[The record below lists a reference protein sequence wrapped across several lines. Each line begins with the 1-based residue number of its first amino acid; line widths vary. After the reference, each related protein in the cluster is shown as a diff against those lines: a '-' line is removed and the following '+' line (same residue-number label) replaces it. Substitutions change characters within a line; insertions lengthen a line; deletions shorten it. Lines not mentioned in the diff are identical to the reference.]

1 MSRSTS
7 GGGATQIIENPTT
20 IGKRYKVA
28 IQYKDLDFKVY
39 LNGTQVYTN
48 TTAYSPNGMN
58 QVTFSNDATST
69 QFGFFNDIKQLS
81 LFKEILTNDELEE
94 LTTL

>member
-1 MSRSTS
+1 
-7 GGGATQIIENPTT
+7 
-20 IGKRYKVA
+20 
-28 IQYKDLDFKVY
+28 
-39 LNGTQVYTN
+39 
-48 TTAYSPNGMN
+48 MN